1 MFPVCLNEDD
11 LSRILY
17 WHSVFTKT
25 NKPEIKDEGPATKI
39 KALLISMM
47 EEAEE
52 DGEDSR
58 SMSSMRRFRR

>member
-47 EEAEE
+47 EEDE
-52 DGEDSR
+52 EDSR
-58 SMSSMRRFRR
+58 SMSSMRRFHP

>member
-17 WHSVFTKT
+17 WHSVFIKT

-47 EEAEE
+47 EEDEE
-52 DGEDSR
+52 DTC
-58 SMSSMRRFRR
+58 SMNSMRRFHP

>member
-47 EEAEE
+47 EEDEE
-52 DGEDSR
+52 DTR
-58 SMSSMRRFRR
+58 SMSNMRRFHP

>member
-47 EEAEE
+47 EEA
-52 DGEDSR
+52 
-58 SMSSMRRFRR
+58 

>member
-39 KALLISMM
+39 KALLISMK
-47 EEAEE
+47 EE
-52 DGEDSR
+52 DDEGSPGRGGSR
-58 SMSSMRRFRR
+58 RMYG

>member
-39 KALLISMM
+39 KALLISMK
-47 EEAEE
+47 E
-52 DGEDSR
+52 DDDESPRGTGGPR
-58 SMSSMRRFRR
+58 GLYR

>member
-1 MFPVCLNEDD
+1 MFPVCINADD

-17 WHSVFTKT
+17 WHSVFIKT

-47 EEAEE
+47 EEDEE
-52 DGEDSR
+52 DTR
-58 SMSSMRRFRR
+58 SMSSMRRFHP

>member
-17 WHSVFTKT
+17 WHSVFIKT

-47 EEAEE
+47 EEDE
-52 DGEDSR
+52 EDSR
-58 SMSSMRRFRR
+58 SMNSMRRFHP

>member
-47 EEAEE
+47 EEDEE
-52 DGEDSR
+52 DTR

>member
-1 MFPVCLNEDD
+1 MMFPVCLNEDD

-17 WHSVFTKT
+17 WHSVFIKT

-47 EEAEE
+47 EEDEE
-52 DGEDSR
+52 DTR
-58 SMSSMRRFRR
+58 SMSSMRRFHP

>member
-17 WHSVFTKT
+17 WHSVFIKT

-47 EEAEE
+47 EEDEE
-52 DGEDSR
+52 DTR
-58 SMSSMRRFRR
+58 SMSSMRRFHP

>member
-39 KALLISMM
+39 KALLISMK
-47 EEAEE
+47 E
-52 DGEDSR
+52 DDDESSPGVGGSR
-58 SMSSMRRFRR
+58 RMYG

>member
-1 MFPVCLNEDD
+1 MFPVCLNEED
-11 LSRILY
+11 LTRILY

-47 EEAEE
+47 EEDEE
-52 DGEDSR
+52 DTR
-58 SMSSMRRFRR
+58 SMSSMRRFHP

>member
-1 MFPVCLNEDD
+1 MFPVCLNEED
-11 LSRILY
+11 LMRILY

-47 EEAEE
+47 EEDEE
-52 DGEDSR
+52 DTR
-58 SMSSMRRFRR
+58 SMSSMRRFHP

>member
-47 EEAEE
+47 EE
-52 DGEDSR
+52 DGEDTR
-58 SMSSMRRFRR
+58 SMSSMRRFHP

>member
-17 WHSVFTKT
+17 WHSVFIKT

-39 KALLISMM
+39 KALLISMK
-47 EEAEE
+47 EE
-52 DGEDSR
+52 DDEGSPGRGGSR
-58 SMSSMRRFRR
+58 RIYG

>member
-1 MFPVCLNEDD
+1 MFPVCINADD

-47 EEAEE
+47 EEDE
-52 DGEDSR
+52 EDSR

>member
-17 WHSVFTKT
+17 WHSVFIKT

-47 EEAEE
+47 EEDEE
-52 DGEDSR
+52 DTR
-58 SMSSMRRFRR
+58 SMNSMRRFHP

>member
-1 MFPVCLNEDD
+1 MFPVCINADD

-25 NKPEIKDEGPATKI
+25 NKPEVKDEGPATKI

-47 EEAEE
+47 EEDEE
-52 DGEDSR
+52 DTR
-58 SMSSMRRFRR
+58 SMSSMRRFHP